1 MDLNE
6 EDYHRH
12 ASHHH
17 APFYSVS
24 PFTTTTTAR
33 SSTPPPYAK
42 PILFIN
48 SLNLFYVCVLKSGFR
63 GGDGGK
69 ELGFS

>member
-17 APFYSVS
+17 APFYSVAL
-24 PFTTTTTAR
+24 FTTTTGKWRRHRRMMNEAQE
-33 SSTPPPYAK
+33 
-42 PILFIN
+42 I
-48 SLNLFYVCVLKSGFR
+48 
-63 GGDGGK
+63 DGGVSS
-69 ELGFS
+69 GGS